1 MEILDFFNNL
11 NNILNDFLLN
21 LGIFAP
27 ILSTILIVL
36 EGVLAFL
43 PLVVFVTINI
53 LTLGS
58 VLGSAISWIATVIGS
73 FITFLLCRKGFS
85 QIFRKFIN
93 SKEGIKHFMEKID
106 KLKFNQL
113 VVIMSI
119 PFAPSFFINVGA
131 GLSKIPAKKYLYAL
145 LVGRLFSIIY
155 LGYLGVNLVDAL
167 KNPIIIIKVLLL
179 TLAAYILGKII
190 NKRFDIDE
198 RY

>member
-53 LTLGS
+53 LTLGT

-190 NKRFDIDE
+190 NKKFDIDE

>member
-53 LTLGS
+53 LTLGT

>member
-53 LTLGS
+53 LTLGT
-58 VLGSAISWIATVIGS
+58 VLGSAISCIATVIGS

-190 NKRFDIDE
+190 NKKFDIDE

>member
-1 MEILDFFNNL
+1 MEIIDFFNNL

-53 LTLGS
+53 LTLGT

-190 NKRFDIDE
+190 NKKFDIDE